1 MARLTDTRLSSSSST
16 DSNSD
21 SNSDSKSGTTGNG
34 PRNPT
39 KPEKRG

>member
-1 MARLTDTRLSSSSST
+1 MAHLIDTRLKSPGP
-16 DSNSD
+16 
-21 SNSDSKSGTTGNG
+21 KSGSTGNG

>member
-1 MARLTDTRLSSSSST
+1 MAHLIDTRL
-16 DSNSD
+16 
-21 SNSDSKSGTTGNG
+21 KSGTLKAQGPKSGSTGNG

>member
-21 SNSDSKSGTTGNG
+21 AKSGSTGNG